1 MITAKFVYSGDIITG
16 FSVSGHSGSAEIGK
30 DIICSAVSSASY
42 MTVNTLTEI
51 MLLNPEI
58 IEKRLCKYFSSYSSD
73 FYVLFIFVKSLNRM
87 QLIRDTSPC
96 RSLAIEVRVCYT
108 EYPFGKS
115 AFVEVIM
122 LALYEPK
129 YEGLWFRQMMLAD
142 EDTMSY
148 HRAWGG
154 TPAHWRWRRTAS
166 GWCGRRK
173 RWTRSCTG
181 S

>member
-1 MITAKFVYSGDIITG
+1 MSCIIRHIVAYLPV
-16 FSVSGHSGSAEIGK
+16 SV
-30 DIICSAVSSASY
+30 
-42 MTVNTLTEI
+42 N
-51 MLLNPEI
+51 
-58 IEKRLCKYFSSYSSD
+58 

-148 HRAWGG
+148 HRA
-154 TPAHWRWRRTAS
+154 
-166 GWCGRRK
+166 
-173 RWTRSCTG
+173 
-181 S
+181 